1 MFAFVIAC
9 QRLLS
14 VFGTAASNS
23 REHRI
28 EMLAFSKTSIIKPK
42 ICNVIISRL
51 IHRAGLLVVC
61 FCLLINAASAQNN
74 NDPGNSNTKE
84 ARKLGIEMLREI
96 KSILS
101 KDYYDPNFHGVNLD
115 ERFKL
120 AEERVSAL
128 ETYPQVYRAVAQVV
142 VEFNDSHTNFYPP
155 RMTKTVDYGFS
166 WQIIGDKCYVVDVKK
181 GSDAEVKGLRIGDVI
196 AGVENYNPT
205 RQNLW
210 LITYLFYRLDPKERL
225 KVFVEVPGGS
235 ERELLIQS
243 RIMNTED
250 VIRDRA
256 DRNEKPY
263 RCEELNSDLI
273 ACKLY
278 TFSVETTIIDSM
290 IKQVKKHRQ
299 FILDL
304 RGNGGG
310 HVATEMHL
318 TGYFFDHDVKVGD
331 VKTRRKIE
339 ERIAK
344 THKEKA
350 YAGDLIVLIDSKSM
364 SASEVFARVI
374 QLEKRGRVLGDV
386 SAGRVMTSLYFP
398 LFASRA
404 NASFGLNVTVG
415 DLTMN
420 DGKSLEGVGV
430 IPDKAIGPT
439 GQALAEGTD
448 PVLAY
453 AAGMFG
459 AQLTAERAGE
469 LFFIKPRY

>member
-1 MFAFVIAC
+1 
-9 QRLLS
+9 
-14 VFGTAASNS
+14 
-23 REHRI
+23 
-28 EMLAFSKTSIIKPK
+28 MLAFSKTSIMEPK
-42 ICNVIISRL
+42 IYNVIISRL
-51 IHRAGLLVVC
+51 IHRAGPLVVC
-61 FCLLINAASAQNN
+61 FCLLINAAAAQNN
-74 NDPGNSNTKE
+74 NDPRDSKNAKA

-115 ERFKL
+115 ERFKV

-142 VEFNDSHTNFYPP
+142 IEFNDSHTNFYPP
-155 RMTKTVDYGFS
+155 RMTKTADYGFS
-166 WQIIGDKCYVVDVKK
+166 WQMIGDKCYVVDVKK

-196 AGVENYNPT
+196 TGIGNYNPT

-225 KVFVEVPGGS
+225 RVFVEAPGGS

-243 RIMNTED
+243 KIMNTED
-250 VIRDRA
+250 VIRDRLE
-256 DRNEKPY
+256 RNQEPY
-263 RCEELNSDLI
+263 RCEELNSELI

-278 TFSVETTIIDSM
+278 TFSVEKTIIDSM
-290 IKQVKKHRQ
+290 MKQVRKHKKV
-299 FILDL
+299 ILDL

-310 HVATEMHL
+310 HVATEIHL
-318 TGYFFDHDVKVGD
+318 TGYFFEHDVKIGEE
-331 VKTRRKIE
+331 KTRRTIE
-339 ERIAK
+339 QRIAK

-350 YAGDLIVLIDSKSM
+350 CAGDLIVLIDSKSM

-374 QLEKRGRVLGDV
+374 QLEKRGKVIGDV
-386 SAGRVMTSLYFP
+386 SAGRVMTSLHFP
-398 LFASRA
+398 LFASKA
-404 NASFGLNVTVG
+404 SASFGLNVTVG
-415 DLTMN
+415 DLIMS

-459 AQLTAERAGE
+459 VQLTPERAGK
-469 LFFIKPRY
+469 LFFIKPRN